1 MAWSDLANNQA
12 ISFTD
17 IQTSGFVLK
26 TGQSHVTSNQCMT
39 RDDIVNKYCVNVTF
53 TANNQLAVKALC
65 LQTTY
70 AYSISAPYA
79 TALLACAGTTS
90 RTRYSGASP
99 LIFESTIYTDPE
111 LTSQYNGGNNWF
123 KVTGY
128 NTVFQINSTGLI
140 IDTYNC
146 ML

>member
-12 ISFTD
+12 ISYTD

>member
-39 RDDIVNKYCVNVTF
+39 RSDIQNKYYVNVTS
-53 TANNQLAVKALC
+53 TDMNQLAVKALC

-70 AYSISAPYA
+70 AYSLSAPFA
-79 TALLACAGTTS
+79 TAAEACGATTT
-90 RTRYSGASP
+90 RTRYSGDSP
-99 LIFESTIYTDPE
+99 LVFESTIYIDAAK
-111 LTSQYNGGNNWF
+111 TSQLNGANNWF
-123 KVTGY
+123 KVAGY
-128 NTVFQINSTGLI
+128 STVFKINATGLI
-140 IDTYNC
+140 VEIASC
-146 ML
+146 